1 MALGFTLI
9 LTTLM
14 AVVTALTL
22 VFDARWRD
30 FPFAALTM
38 AVVPLWMLTLLNPVK
53 SGARPI
59 AEALFAG
66 LLAAIAVYIGC
77 NEGFHNWQ
85 ALWTA
90 AAYGL
95 LGATLWQARVA
106 VAAGPAPGL
115 SSDDQLGKTTR
126 VVQTD
131 RRRSKAG
138 ADVVAAG

>member
-1 MALGFTLI
+1 
-9 LTTLM
+9 
-14 AVVTALTL
+14 
-22 VFDARWRD
+22 
-30 FPFAALTM
+30 
-38 AVVPLWMLTLLNPVK
+38 
-53 SGARPI
+53 
-59 AEALFAG
+59 
-66 LLAAIAVYIGC
+66 
-77 NEGFHNWQ
+77 
-85 ALWTA
+85 LWTA

-95 LGATLWQARVA
+95 LGATLWQARVT